1 MTQPTEHWQAPDKNR
16 RRVPLAVPPAYPD
29 PETWR
34 RFSLLRRQLQRTDRT
49 PTVASVAARQLS
61 PG

>member
-1 MTQPTEHWQAPDKNR
+1 MATNTTTGRERPTGNDR

-34 RFSLLRRQLQRTDRT
+34 RFGLFRRQLRYSERRSEQLQSAG
-49 PTVASVAARQLS
+49 VERQ
-61 PG
+61 